1 MIVDCAPWENP
12 LPTVSARHTGTVLDG
27 KYEILRRLTG
37 GGMSEVFLVRH
48 LHLDEK
54 RVIKVLRP
62 EDAADSSAQ
71 ARFLRAARTAAQIKH
86 RNVAILYDYSSLPDG
101 SFYMVWEYIDGEDVG
116 RWIEKHGPFPLD
128 VALDLGVQAL
138 RGLGTIHAH
147 GVIHRDIS
155 PDNLML
161 SQEVNGRVTL
171 KIIDLG
177 LAKNLSPQKPD
188 LEVTQVGMF
197 MGKLRYCSPEQAGM
211 VEGAVLDH
219 RSDLYSFA
227 ACFYEML
234 CGKPPFDSETSHG
247 FVFKRLTEDP
257 LPLAGR
263 VPGVAIPADLD
274 EAVRK
279 GLERDRERR
288 FQTALRFIESLEQV
302 QLKRQKFSTQQIPTS
317 DSRSLRVA
325 APAAGSPREPS
336 RPQSSRTASQLSRQ
350 ERDELLAQ
358 INQASE
364 RVSRTR
370 GILQEAEE
378 SLDAGNLEQAARLI
392 ANVEAVDP
400 RAKGLAELQ
409 SRLQEQAAAP
419 PPNERALETE
429 TMLASYLEHHQVALA
444 RMALE
449 SLLELAPRHPRR
461 AEYEQRLA
469 DLSATADQE
478 QRADKTLKAAR
489 EALAR
494 GDLAFAERSL
504 ATARRGTRTPGF
516 GADIEV
522 EIGRARREQQE
533 EAALSDHKRRFEE
546 ALAAGRVADA
556 ERELTA
562 LRAAN
567 LPKVTLDHY
576 LGQLAESRRL
586 ASRTGEIQAFEVAF
600 ARHVAA
606 GDWFAAREVALDMEK
621 AVETHPKLASMYA
634 EAEALRV
641 KQERRQSIEGG
652 ERQLETLIAQGQADP
667 AAMALRILL
676 KIDPAYPKRK
686 QLEKRI
692 AALRA

>member
-1 MIVDCAPWENP
+1 MILDCAPWENP
-12 LPTVSARHTGTVLDG
+12 LPTVTARQTGTVLDG

-37 GGMSEVFLVRH
+37 GGMSEVYLVRH
-48 LHLDEK
+48 LHLDER

-86 RNVAILYDYSSLPDG
+86 RNVAILYDYSNMPDG

-116 RWIEKHGPFPLD
+116 RWIEKHGAFPMD
-128 VALDLGVQAL
+128 VALDLGIQAL
-138 RGLGTIHAH
+138 RGLGAIHAH

-161 SQEVNGRVTL
+161 AQEVNGRITL

-263 VPGVAIPADLD
+263 VPGLTVPAELD

-279 GLERDRERR
+279 GLERDRDRR
-288 FQTALRFIESLEQV
+288 YLTALRFIEALERV
-302 QLKRQKFSTQQIPTS
+302 QQKRQKFSTQQIQATDPKATPVPPVS
-317 DSRSLRVA
+317 VR
-325 APAAGSPREPS
+325 REPS
-336 RPQSSRTASQLSRQ
+336 RPPSARTSSQLSRQ

-364 RVSRTR
+364 RVAKTR
-370 GILQEAEE
+370 GILQEAE
-378 SLDAGNLEQAARLI
+378 DAMEAGDLERAGRRL
-392 ANVEAVDP
+392 AEVEAVDP
-400 RAKGLAELQ
+400 RAKGLEELRT
-409 SRLQEQAAAP
+409 RLQEMADSP
-419 PPNERALETE
+419 PPNERVLETE
-429 TMLASYLEHHQVALA
+429 AMLASYLEHHQVALA
-444 RMALE
+444 RLALE

-461 AEYEQRLA
+461 ADYEQRLA
-469 DLSATADQE
+469 GLSAAADQE
-478 QRADKTLKAAR
+478 HRADKNLSAAR
-489 EALAR
+489 EALAA
-494 GDLAFAERSL
+494 GDLTAAERNLSV
-504 ATARRGTRTPGF
+504 ARRAARSTGL
-516 GADIEV
+516 GAGLEAEIE
-522 EIGRARREQQE
+522 RARREQR
-533 EAALSDHKRRFEE
+533 EADALSDQKRRFEQ
-546 ALAAGRVADA
+546 ALAAGKLAEA
-556 ERELTA
+556 ERELAALTA
-562 LRAAN
+562 AKI
-567 LPKVTLDHY
+567 PKLTLDRY
-576 LGQLAESRRL
+576 RGQLAEGRRL
-586 ASRTGEIQAFEVAF
+586 ASRTGEIQAFEVSF
-600 ARHVAA
+600 ARHISA
-606 GDWFAAREVALDMEK
+606 GDWFAAREVAIEMER
-621 AVETHPKLASMYA
+621 AVEAHPRLAAMYA

-641 KQERRQSIEGG
+641 QHEKRQAIQGG
-652 ERQLETLIAQGQADP
+652 EKQVETLISQGQAGP
-667 AAMALRILL
+667 AAMALKILL

-692 AALRA
+692 AALKG

>member
-12 LPTVSARHTGTVLDG
+12 LPTVTARQTGTVLDG

-37 GGMSEVFLVRH
+37 GGMSEVYLVRH
-48 LHLDEK
+48 LHLDER

-86 RNVAILYDYSSLPDG
+86 RNVAILYDYSNMPDG

-116 RWIEKHGPFPLD
+116 RWIEKHGAFPMD
-128 VALDLGVQAL
+128 VALDLGIQAL
-138 RGLGTIHAH
+138 RGLGAIHAH

-161 SQEVNGRVTL
+161 AQEVNGRITL

-263 VPGVAIPADLD
+263 VPGLTVPAELD

-279 GLERDRERR
+279 GLERDRDRR
-288 FQTALRFIESLEQV
+288 YLTALRFIEALERV
-302 QLKRQKFSTQQIPTS
+302 QQKRQKFSTQQIQATDPKATPVPPVS
-317 DSRSLRVA
+317 VR
-325 APAAGSPREPS
+325 REPS
-336 RPQSSRTASQLSRQ
+336 RPPSARTSSQLSRQ

-364 RVSRTR
+364 RVAKTR
-370 GILQEAEE
+370 GILQEAE
-378 SLDAGNLEQAARLI
+378 DAMEAGDLERAGRRL
-392 ANVEAVDP
+392 AEVEAVDP
-400 RAKGLAELQ
+400 RAKGLEELRT
-409 SRLQEQAAAP
+409 RLQEMADSP
-419 PPNERALETE
+419 PPNERVLETE
-429 TMLASYLEHHQVALA
+429 AMLASYLEHHQVALA
-444 RMALE
+444 RLALE

-461 AEYEQRLA
+461 ADYEQRLA
-469 DLSATADQE
+469 GLSAAADQE
-478 QRADKTLKAAR
+478 HRADKNLSAAR
-489 EALAR
+489 EALAA
-494 GDLAFAERSL
+494 GDLTAAERNLSV
-504 ATARRGTRTPGF
+504 ARRAARSTGL
-516 GADIEV
+516 GAGLEAEIE
-522 EIGRARREQQE
+522 RARREQR
-533 EAALSDHKRRFEE
+533 EADALSDQKRRFEQ
-546 ALAAGRVADA
+546 ALAAGKLAEA
-556 ERELTA
+556 ERELAALTA
-562 LRAAN
+562 AKI
-567 LPKVTLDHY
+567 PKLTLDRY
-576 LGQLAESRRL
+576 RGQLAEGRRL
-586 ASRTGEIQAFEVAF
+586 ASRTGEIQAFEVSF
-600 ARHVAA
+600 ARHISA
-606 GDWFAAREVALDMEK
+606 GDWFAAREVAIEMER
-621 AVETHPKLASMYA
+621 AVEAHPRLAAMYA

-641 KQERRQSIEGG
+641 QHEKRQAIQGG
-652 ERQLETLIAQGQADP
+652 EKQVETLISQGQAGP
-667 AAMALRILL
+667 AAMALKILL

-692 AALRA
+692 AALKG

>member
-1 MIVDCAPWENP
+1 MILDRA
-12 LPTVSARHTGTVLDG
+12 TVEIPIPAVSIRETGAVLDG

-37 GGMSEVFLVRH
+37 GGMSEVYLVRH
-48 LHLDEK
+48 LHLDER

-128 VALDLGVQAL
+128 VAVDLGVQAL
-138 RGLGTIHAH
+138 RGLGAIHSH

-234 CGKPPFDSETSHG
+234 CGKAPFDSETSHG

-263 VPGVAIPADLD
+263 VPGVQIPAELD
-274 EAVRK
+274 EIVRK
-279 GLERDRERR
+279 GLERDRDRR
-288 FQTALRFIESLEQV
+288 FPTALRFIESLERV
-302 QLKRQKFSTQQIPTS
+302 QRKNERFSTQQIVAS
-317 DSRSLRVA
+317 DP
-325 APAAGSPREPS
+325 PALPVRPASAGREPS
-336 RPQSSRTASQLSRQ
+336 RPQSARTSSQLSRQ
-350 ERDELLAQ
+350 ERDDLLAQ

-378 SLDAGNLEQAARLI
+378 GLSAGDLDRARRLL
-392 ANVEAVDP
+392 AEVEAIDP
-400 RAKGLAELQ
+400 KAKGLEELKN
-409 SRLQEQAAAP
+409 RLQEMAAAP
-419 PPNERALETE
+419 PPDERALETE
-429 TMLASYLEHHQVALA
+429 TMLVSYLEHHQVPLA
-444 RMALE
+444 RLALE
-449 SLLELAPRHPRR
+449 SLLELAPRHSRR

-469 DLSATADQE
+469 DLSAVADQE
-478 QRADKTLKAAR
+478 QRADKALKVAR
-489 EALAR
+489 EALSA
-494 GDLAFAERSL
+494 GDFAGAERNL
-504 ATARRGTRTPGF
+504 AAARRGTRNPGL
-516 GADIEV
+516 GADLEA
-522 EIGRARREQQE
+522 GLDRARQEQRE
-533 EAALSDHKRRFEE
+533 ADAVSDHKRRFEQ
-546 ALAAGRVADA
+546 ALATGKLGEA
-556 ERELTA
+556 ERELA
-562 LRAAN
+562 SLRAAN
-567 LPKVTLDHY
+567 LPRLTLDTY
-576 LGQLAESRRL
+576 RGQLEEARRL
-586 ASRTGEIQAFEVAF
+586 ASKTGEIQAFEVSF

-606 GDWFAAREVALDMEK
+606 GDWFAAREVALEMEK
-621 AVETHPKLASMYA
+621 VLDTHPRLAAMFA
-634 EAEALRV
+634 EADALRV
-641 KQERRQSIEGG
+641 RNERRQAIEGG
-652 ERQLETLIAQGQADP
+652 ERQVEASIAQGQADP
-667 AAMALRILL
+667 AAMALKILL
-676 KIDPAYPKRK
+676 KIDPDHPRRK

-692 AALRA
+692 AAIRG

>member
-12 LPTVSARHTGTVLDG
+12 LPTVTTRQTGTVLDG

-37 GGMSEVFLVRH
+37 GGMSEVYLVRH
-48 LHLDEK
+48 LHLDER

-86 RNVAILYDYSSLPDG
+86 RNVAILYDYSNLPDG

-116 RWIEKHGPFPLD
+116 RWIEKHGAFPLD
-128 VALDLGVQAL
+128 VALDLGIQAL
-138 RGLGTIHAH
+138 RGLGAIHAH

-161 SQEVNGRVTL
+161 AQEVNGRITL

-263 VPGVAIPADLD
+263 VPGLSIPSEID

-279 GLERDRERR
+279 GLERDRDRR
-288 FQTALRFIESLEQV
+288 YLTALRFIEALERV
-302 QLKRQKFSTQQIPTS
+302 QQKRHKFSTQQIPAT
-317 DSRSLRVA
+317 DPRATPVPPVTVR
-325 APAAGSPREPS
+325 REPS
-336 RPQSSRTASQLSRQ
+336 RPPSARTSSQLSRQ

-364 RVSRTR
+364 RVAKTR
-370 GILQEAEE
+370 GILQEAE
-378 SLDAGNLEQAARLI
+378 DAMEAGDLERAGRRL
-392 ANVEAVDP
+392 ADVEAVDP
-400 RAKGLAELQ
+400 RAKGLEELKG
-409 SRLQEQAAAP
+409 RLQEMVDAP
-419 PPNERALETE
+419 PPNERVLETE
-429 TMLASYLEHHQVALA
+429 AMLASYLEHHQVALA
-444 RMALE
+444 RLALE

-461 AEYEQRLA
+461 AGYEQRLA
-469 DLSATADQE
+469 GLSAAADQDH
-478 QRADKTLKAAR
+478 RADKNLVAAR
-489 EALAR
+489 EALAA
-494 GDLAFAERSL
+494 GDLTTAERNL
-504 ATARRGTRTPGF
+504 AVARRAARNIGLG
-516 GADIEV
+516 GDLEAEIE
-522 EIGRARREQQE
+522 RARREQR
-533 EAALSDHKRRFEE
+533 EADALSDHKRRFEQ
-546 ALAAGRVADA
+546 ALAAGKLADA
-556 ERELTA
+556 ERELGA
-562 LRAAN
+562 LAAADI
-567 LPKVTLDHY
+567 PKLTLDHY
-576 LGQLAESRRL
+576 RGQLAEGRRL
-586 ASRTGEIQAFEVAF
+586 ASHTGEIEAFEVSF
-600 ARHVAA
+600 ARHISA
-606 GDWFAAREVALDMEK
+606 GDWFAAREVAIEMER
-621 AVETHPKLASMYA
+621 AVEAHPRLAAMYA
-634 EAEALRV
+634 EVDALRV
-641 KQERRQSIEGG
+641 QNEKRQAIQGG
-652 ERQLETLIAQGQADP
+652 EKQVETLISQGQAGP
-667 AAMALRILL
+667 AAMALKILL

-692 AALRA
+692 AALRG